1 MDGPALALIV
11 TVLTHLLGAAF
22 LVAMLV
28 RMDGSGPGDIR
39 RGWWD
44 DGGPEGPSPAEPED
58 GPGGRSLPLPDA
70 VPSATRRRSADDQ
83 QRLRPRPARRPEHRP
98 GEPERGPGR
107 VA

>member
-70 VPSATRRRSADDQ
+70 APSATRRRSADDP
-83 QRLRPRPARRPEHRP
+83 QRLRPRPSRRPEHRP
-98 GEPERGPGR
+98 GEPERVPGR

>member
-11 TVLTHLLGAAF
+11 TILTHLLGAGL

-44 DGGPEGPSPAEPED
+44 DDGPDAPLPEGPGD
-58 GPGGRSLPLPDA
+58 GPDANRLPLPDA
-70 VPSATRRRSADDQ
+70 APSSTRRRGAGDP
-83 QRLRPRPARRPEHRP
+83 RPLRPRPSRRPEHRP
-98 GEPERGPGR
+98 GEPGRVPGR